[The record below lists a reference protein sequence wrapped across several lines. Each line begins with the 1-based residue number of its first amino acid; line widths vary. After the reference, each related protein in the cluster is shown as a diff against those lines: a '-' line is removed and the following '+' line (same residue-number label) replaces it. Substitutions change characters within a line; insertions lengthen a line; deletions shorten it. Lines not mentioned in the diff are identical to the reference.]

1 MSNRSPLARDG
12 GFAASSA
19 PGSRLYSGTA
29 ASTALSQG
37 EREFQEASMPEPYTA
52 VGLIPTVTGI
62 RNRSE
67 IQRNLDHISHLI
79 KAASW
84 LSSLDLP
91 VRLIAIP
98 EGGLQA
104 FNDEVL
110 DLDHATFANECAI
123 DIPGPE
129 TRFLGDLA
137 RHWNAYIMA
146 QAKARHEAFPDRFFN
161 VGFCLDPRGEIVL
174 KHYKLSTLY
183 PVEHSMTPHDVWDK
197 WIELYGRTL
206 EAFFPV
212 ADTEIG
218 RLGVLMANE
227 GSYPENARGLA
238 MNGAEVVY
246 RASYPHPHT
255 GNEFFEIQSRAR
267 ALDNNYYV
275 LSPNLATYYL
285 TLDSDTPIDTFGGR
299 SLIVDYKGKI
309 AGQHQ
314 YGSGSSYVAGT
325 IDVDALRHHRTHAQW
340 DNWMKDL
347 RTEIFQLVYQ
357 EPLYPKNL
365 YLDRAPFTHAEFREQ
380 VIDKQIDRMVE
391 RDIWK
396 RPDSR

>member
-1 MSNRSPLARDG
+1 
-12 GFAASSA
+12 
-19 PGSRLYSGTA
+19 
-29 ASTALSQG
+29 
-37 EREFQEASMPEPYTA
+37 MPDPYTA
-52 VGLIPTVTGI
+52 VGLIPTVRGI
-62 RNRSE
+62 RKREE

-110 DLDHATFANECAI
+110 DLDHATFARECAI
-123 DIPGPE
+123 DIPGSE

-137 RHWNAYIMA
+137 KHWNAYIMA

-161 VGFCLDPRGEIVL
+161 VGFCLDPKGEVVL

-197 WIELYGRTL
+197 WVELYGRTL
-206 EAFFPV
+206 DAFFPV

-218 RLGVLMANE
+218 RLAVMMANE

-267 ALDNNYYV
+267 ALDNNFYV
-275 LSPNLATYYL
+275 VAPNLATYYL
-285 TLDSDTPIDTFGGR
+285 TVDADTPIDTFGGR
-299 SLIVDYKGKI
+299 SLIIDYKGRI
-309 AGQHQ
+309 VGQHL
-314 YGSGSSYVAGT
+314 YGAGSSYVAGT
-325 IDVDALRHHRTHAQW
+325 IDVDALRYHRTHAQW

-347 RTEIFQLVYQ
+347 RTELYQLVYE
-357 EPLYPKNL
+357 EPIYPKNL

-380 VIDKQIDRMVE
+380 VIEKQIDTLVE
-391 RDIWK
+391 RDVWR
-396 RPDSR
+396 RPDRR